1 MADTAEFFN
10 STLPEKFERQGDL
23 AASVG
28 KVFQFDISD
37 AGTWTVDM
45 SGDSGGTVSEGAHE
59 APDCV
64 IACAKEDWESLLD
77 NPGIGMKLFMTGKLT
92 ASNLGLATQLQ
103 KILG

>member
-1 MADTAEFFN
+1 MAETADFFN
-10 STLPEKFERQGDL
+10 EYMTTKLTNKPEL

-28 KVFQFDISD
+28 KVFQFDITG
-37 AGTWTVDM
+37 AGTWTVDLAI
-45 SGDSGGTVSEGAHE
+45 DGGAVNNGPHD

-64 IACAKEDWESLLD
+64 ITCAKDDWESFLD
-77 NPGIGMKLFMTGKLT
+77 NPSMAMQLFMTGKLK

>member
-10 STLPEKFERQGDL
+10 SYLPEKFEKHSEL

-28 KVFQFDISD
+28 KVFQFDIGE

-45 SGDSGGTVSEGAHE
+45 SGGSGGAVTEGAHE

-64 IACAKEDWESLLD
+64 ITCAKDDWESLLD
-77 NPGIGMKLFMTGKLT
+77 NPGLGMKLFMTGKLT

>member
-10 STLPEKFERQGDL
+10 STLPEKFEKHSDL

-28 KVFQFDISD
+28 KVFQFDITE

-45 SGDSGGTVSEGAHE
+45 RESTAGTVTEGAHD

-64 IACAKEDWESLLD
+64 ITCAKEDWESLLD

-92 ASNLGLATQLQ
+92 ASDLGLATQLQ
-103 KILG
+103 KILE